1 MLAMEFEACRASAL
15 SGLPLSAPLPQPVD
29 EHSLKR
35 QKVNSAASL
44 KGSFMVFFWGGG
56 ALLFLEIG
64 FLCIALA
71 VLELDQ

>member
-44 KGSFMVFFWGGG
+44 KGSFMVFLGGV